1 MPTSDAQTH
10 PLFGGVGII
19 ETDDHLTLVHLG
31 EVLVEHRRLRVTDME
46 VAAGLGRETRDD
58 FTLFG
63 ILQTESEGSRS
74 LV

>member
-1 MPTSDAQTH
+1 
-10 PLFGGVGII
+10 
-19 ETDDHLTLVHLG
+19 
-31 EVLVEHRRLRVTDME
+31 ME

-74 LV
+74 LVGTRFSGLRLYTSIACVQLSCLVSKWERSHR